1 MIHDVD
7 PHQRAGRHQPRR
19 QRDVVFA
26 WRRVAGRMV
35 VEQHDRGRAAD
46 DSLAVDGAG
55 IRVACIEG
63 PDRHQPGADDA
74 MARVEQQ
81 HAEALHLPRA
91 ELRHQVRGGVAR
103 MDDLR
108 PELGAA
114 DERSAPQLDRR
125 HHLRP
130 FRRTQ
135 SDDAPEVLPPHAGQP
150 MHAAGGL
157 EERVCDVERA
167 PPARP
172 MTDHNRDQL
181 VVAERG
187 RSDTVE
193 FFARPIVRRK
203 RFHRIIE
210 TPMLRAT
217 LPIAVIAIAATIGC
231 SEPPN
236 KEMHQ
241 AQGAID
247 AARAAGAEQYA
258 RDEFDAA
265 RTALSRSEEA
275 VRARDYRLALSHAL
289 DASER
294 AQDAAREAAN
304 RKAAARSQAER
315 ALLSADA
322 AVKRAQ
328 ARLATLSAA
337 RPARRDLADIDHAI
351 DVASQAVQESRA
363 ALAKEDYL
371 GAAKALDG
379 VEARL
384 DAVLRGVRPPAR
396 PRSGRGR

>member
-1 MIHDVD
+1 
-7 PHQRAGRHQPRR
+7 
-19 QRDVVFA
+19 
-26 WRRVAGRMV
+26 
-35 VEQHDRGRAAD
+35 
-46 DSLAVDGAG
+46 
-55 IRVACIEG
+55 
-63 PDRHQPGADDA
+63 

-81 HAEALHLPRA
+81 DAEALHLPRA
-91 ELRHQVRGGVAR
+91 ELRHQVRRGVVG
-103 MDDLR
+103 MHDLR
-108 PELGAA
+108 PKLGAA
-114 DERSAPQLDRR
+114 DERTAPQLDRR
-125 HHLRP
+125 HHLCP
-130 FRRTQ
+130 FRRAQ
-135 SDDAPEVLPPHAGQP
+135 SDDAPELLAAHAGQP
-150 MHAAGGL
+150 MYAAGGL
-157 EERVCDVERA
+157 EERVRDVERA
-167 PPARP
+167 PSARP
-172 MTDHNRDQL
+172 VTDHNRDQL

-187 RSDTVE
+187 RPDTVQ
-193 FFARPIVRRK
+193 FFARTIVRRK

-217 LPIAVIAIAATIGC
+217 LSIAVIAIAATIAC

-258 RDEFDAA
+258 REEFEAA

-304 RKAAARSQAER
+304 RQAAARSQAER

-328 ARLATLSAA
+328 TRLAALSTA
-337 RPARRDLADIDHAI
+337 RPKRRDLPDIDHAI
-351 DVASQAVQESRA
+351 DVASQRVQESRA
-363 ALAKEDYL
+363 ALAKGDYL
-371 GAAKALDG
+371 AAGKALEG

-384 DAVLRGVRPPAR
+384 DAVLRGPTPPAR
-396 PRSGRGR
+396 QRPRGNR